1 MSAII
6 AELSAATGS
15 VPVRIPIGS
24 LLLSGKLFVP
34 ENARGLVI
42 VANGDGDHIY
52 DRGNAEVASYLADS
66 GFASLLIDLLTPLER
81 VEDAETSALRF
92 NQALLARRIV
102 KLTVWARSQ
111 AALRDLQ
118 IGYFASGPCADAAL
132 AAAGVSRL
140 ARAVVCRGAQVDGE
154 TIPPGGCSDVLF
166 LVGARD
172 TAHMRDGHEAI
183 ARLPASATLYVVPDA
198 GHALEEPA
206 ARLRVAHLAEDWFA
220 WTLDPQLYDRNAFV
234 C

>member
-1 MSAII
+1 MTAI
-6 AELSAATGS
+6 AVERSAATGS
-15 VPVRIPIGS
+15 VPVRIPVES
-24 LLLSGKLFVP
+24 MLLTGKLAVP

-52 DRGNAEVASYLADS
+52 DRGNQEVASYLADS
-66 GFASLLIDLLTPLER
+66 GFATLLIDLLTPLER

-92 NQALLARRIV
+92 DQALLARRLI

-111 AALRDLQ
+111 APLRDLR
-118 IGYFASGPCADAAL
+118 IGYFASGPCADAAV

-140 ARAVVCRGAQVDGE
+140 ARAVVCRGAQVDADA
-154 TIPPGGCSDVLF
+154 IPAGGCGDVLF

-172 TAHMRDGHEAI
+172 TAHTRANREAV
-183 ARLPASATLYVVPDA
+183 AQLPASATLYVVPDA
-198 GHALEEPA
+198 GHALEEPH
-206 ARLRVAHLAEDWFA
+206 ARLRVSHLAEDWFA
-220 WTLDPQLYDRNAFV
+220 WTLDPQLFDRNNFV